1 MGARRLSRHGK
12 VGSVRPPAG
21 VTRVGHPLPHTRP
34 PSPPSTKPGRIAHA
48 AQSIGQVKCVH
59 ELTRPIRQMARHYPL
74 RRAGWGWQNCLGAP
88 CCTFPDPRGN
98 YGIRPSFTQ
107 IPVSLDGR
115 ARANFEA
122 DELLA
127 PVRRRSGQI
136 LSDRMLLLSG
146 RKLPYTLG
154 QGTEKQSGH
163 RNRAQKDSRAE
174 VLSYWTEPKGL
185 AEGPA
190 FLILREIVSADPHM

>member
-1 MGARRLSRHGK
+1 MVTPPERSSQYDSRTLRSCKGPRVLSRPQPALPELPRGARSFCLGYAYLMGARRLSRHGK

-21 VTRVGHPLPHTRP
+21 VTQVGHPLPHTRP

-74 RRAGWGWQNCLGAP
+74 RRAGWGWQYSLGAP

-146 RKLPYTLG
+146 RKLPYTL
-154 QGTEKQSGH
+154 
-163 RNRAQKDSRAE
+163 
-174 VLSYWTEPKGL
+174 
-185 AEGPA
+185 
-190 FLILREIVSADPHM
+190 